1 MKRLNSIMENTENII
16 YEITK
21 RKLIFNSANESKMC
35 SIYPLPIFYNSEN
48 KAKWRILTNK
58 GA

>member
-1 MKRLNSIMENTENII
+1 MENTENII

-21 RKLIFNSANESKMC
+21 RKLIFNTANESKMC

-48 KAKWRILTNK
+48 KAKWKILTNK